1 MGEIV
6 YALCAVTSFAC
17 AVLLWRGYRRSGS
30 RFLLWCSI
38 CFIALTANNVV
49 LFVDLVLL
57 KNTSLLLLRTIL
69 ALVGMLALLYGM
81 IWDADRK

>member
-17 AVLLWRGYRRSGS
+17 AVLLWRGYRRSRS
-30 RFLLWCSI
+30 RFLLWCCI
-38 CFIALTANNVV
+38 CFIALTANNLT
-49 LFVDLVLL
+49 LFADMVLL
-57 KNTSLLLLRTIL
+57 PNMNLLLLRTVL

-81 IWDADRK
+81 IWDSD

>member
-1 MGEIV
+1 MRETV

-17 AVLLWRGYRRSGS
+17 AVLLWRGYRRSKS

-38 CFIALTANNVV
+38 CFVALTANNVT

-57 KNTSLLLLRTIL
+57 KNVNLLLLRTVL
-69 ALVGMLALLYGM
+69 ALVGMFALLYGM
-81 IWDADRK
+81 IWDVDRK

>member
-38 CFIALTANNVV
+38 CFIALAANNVV

>member
-1 MGEIV
+1 MGETV

-17 AVLLWRGYRRSGS
+17 AVLLWRGYRRSRS

-38 CFIALTANNVV
+38 CFIGLTANNII

-57 KNTSLLLLRTIL
+57 PNVSLLLLRTVL

-81 IWDADRK
+81 IWDSD

>member
-17 AVLLWRGYRRSGS
+17 AALLWRGYRRSGS

-38 CFIALTANNVV
+38 CFVALTANNLT
-49 LFVDLVLL
+49 LFADLVLL
-57 KNTSLLLLRTIL
+57 SDVNLLLLRTIL
-69 ALVGMLALLYGM
+69 ALIGMLALLYGM
-81 IWDADRK
+81 IWDSD